1 MRLSRAVGSNLRA
14 CLVAASVVV
23 GLAHCSGSSTGPGS
37 GSSGN
42 PAGGGSGSSSESG
55 SSLGGGGGS
64 SESGGATSGGL
75 EGSGSATTGSSTT
88 GSAGPTSGSSG
99 SSSTGSATTGSAAP
113 SGDGGTMTSA
123 EGGTA
128 LSNCVSADTK
138 ACNSFTTPTGT
149 MIQLGP
155 YGAQMDVNVGK
166 GWENTVPASD
176 MPPQP
181 SSTCQS
187 FANLFGEDPKLTMQ
201 LLTTTMNGITVDFSL
216 YSVYRPAI
224 WPSGPIPVIT
234 WGNGTCA
241 QPEGYGALLRYV
253 ASYGYFVVAANMRQ
267 VGTNNTTGMGNAQPM
282 LRALDFAQ
290 AANKDSTSPYY
301 QKLDFSK
308 VGAMGHSQ
316 GGAATAAASVDSRI
330 TSLIIFNGLNAGSS
344 SKPYW
349 TISGDMDIAQSSESA
364 FTSSVTSAT
373 APGAWEWYHMPAG
386 MGSLRGHLV
395 LMLTPERVTKPTVA
409 WWEWQFRNDAA
420 SKQLFLPSGSCSL
433 CSMATSTGVGDAD
446 YGVNS
451 LLK

>member
-1 MRLSRAVGSNLRA
+1 MGLSTVVGSNLRG
-14 CLVAASVVV
+14 CLVAAGVIVAF
-23 GLAHCSGSSTGPGS
+23 AHCGGSGTSPTGGSTGSAVGNGS
-37 GSSGN
+37 GSSGDTN
-42 PAGGGSGSSSESG
+42 
-55 SSLGGGGGS
+55 LGGGGGGTGS
-64 SESGGATSGGL
+64 ATSGGL
-75 EGSGSATTGSSTT
+75 EGSGSATTGGATTGGAGSTGGSGSAGT
-88 GSAGPTSGSSG
+88 GSA
-99 SSSTGSATTGSAAP
+99 STGSTAP
-113 SGDGGTMTSA
+113 SGDGGTTMTSA
-123 EGGTA
+123 DGGVA

-138 ACNSFTTPTGT
+138 ACSSFTTPTGT

-166 GWENTVPASD
+166 GFENTVPSSD
-176 MPPQP
+176 TPPQP

-187 FANLFGEDPKLTMQ
+187 FAALFGEDPKLTMQ

-216 YSVYRPAI
+216 YSVYRPAM
-224 WPSGPIPVIT
+224 WPDKPVPVIT

-267 VGTNNTTGMGNAQPM
+267 VGTNNTSGMGNAEPM
-282 LRALDFAQ
+282 LRALDYAQ

-301 QKLDFSK
+301 NKLDFSH

-316 GGAATAAASVDSRI
+316 GGAATALASSDSRI
-330 TSLIIFNGLNAGSS
+330 SSLIIFNGLNAGSS

-364 FTSSVTSAT
+364 FTSGVTSST

-420 SKQLFLPSGSCSL
+420 SKALFLPSGSCSL
-433 CSMATSTGVGDAD
+433 CTMAASTGVGQAD